1 MTDINKYKIDAN
13 DRTLLEVMSN
23 KKYTV
28 DYYQREYSWQKEH
41 IEQLINDLTT
51 AFFNHYRAE
60 HKPKDV
66 ANYNNYYLG
75 SFVISAN
82 DGAKSIVD
90 GQQRLTSLTLLL
102 IYLLNL
108 QKELGLKPNLDV
120 LIYSEEYEEL
130 SFNINVPEREHCL
143 KSLFET
149 GAYQPTE
156 EDGESVRNLW
166 ERYQDSVACFPEELL
181 DADTSAFTCFT
192 NWLTRHVVMIEI
204 VANSEENAYTI
215 FETMNDRGL
224 NLSYSEML
232 KGFVLSNLDKRSTR
246 ERENLF
252 WKEAIQDLHR
262 HSKTEDMKF
271 FQAWLRA
278 QYAETIRQ
286 GKADSQNED
295 FEKIGTRFH
304 NWVRD
309 NLGKMDLKLRDSESF
324 EVFLRD
330 QFRFFLKAYQTIL
343 KAQKNLTTGLE
354 YVFYIERWGI
364 APTLSFAL
372 LLAPLKHTDSTEVM
386 HQKFNLVA
394 RYIETFTVRRWLN
407 FHSVSASSIRYT
419 MYTLVKEIRRKSV
432 KDLTTILAGRLAIL
446 DKEEKDLLKGVKHF
460 HLHGQNRKFVK
471 YLLARI
477 TAFIE
482 QAAGMQTDFA
492 FYHEHHK
499 NKKPF
504 EVEHIW
510 ADKFERHK
518 DEFDDKNE
526 FLAYRNRLGDLVLLP
541 NGTNQSLSAKP
552 YEEKREH
559 YLKENLLLKSLH
571 PKTYENNPN
580 FTKAIER
587 LGFEFRAHDEFKKAD
602 ISQRQKLMYQI
613 IKYIWSS
620 DMVVK

>member
-1 MTDINKYKIDAN
+1 MTDVNKYKIDAN
-13 DRTLLEVMSN
+13 DRTLFEAMGN

-51 AFFNHYRAE
+51 AFFNHYRPE

-66 ANYNNYYLG
+66 ASYNNYYLG

-108 QKELGLKPNLDV
+108 QKQLNLKPTLDV

-143 KSLFET
+143 EGLFES
-149 GAYQPTE
+149 GEYLPTE
-156 EDGESVRNLW
+156 EDGESVRNMW
-166 ERYQDSVACFPEELL
+166 ERYQDIVACFPEELL
-181 DADTSAFTCFT
+181 DDKNAFTCFT

-232 KGFVLSNLDKRSTR
+232 KGFMLSNLDHKGLR
-246 ERENLF
+246 ERENQL
-252 WKEAIQDLHR
+252 WKEAIQGLHGY
-262 HSKTEDMKF
+262 SKTEDLKF

-309 NLGKMDLKLRDSESF
+309 NLGKMKLKLRDGESF

-330 QFRFFLKAYQTIL
+330 QFRFFLRAYQTIL
-343 KAQKNLTTGLE
+343 DAQRELTTGLE

-372 LLAPLKHTDSTEVM
+372 LLAPLEHTDNTEVV
-386 HQKFNLVA
+386 HQKLNLVA
-394 RYIETFTVRRWLN
+394 RYIETFTVRRYLN
-407 FHSVSASSIRYT
+407 RSNVSASSIRYT
-419 MYTLVKEIRRKSV
+419 MYTLVKDIRRKSV
-432 KDLTTILAGRLAIL
+432 EDLTSILAGRLTAL
-446 DKEEKDLLKGVKHF
+446 DDDGKDLLEGAQNF
-460 HLHGQNRKFVK
+460 FWHGQNRKFVK
-471 YLLARI
+471 FLLARI

-482 QAAGMQTDFA
+482 HESGMQTDFA
-492 FYHEHHK
+492 FYHEVQK
-499 NKKPF
+499 GKRPF

-510 ADKFERHK
+510 ADKFERHQ
-518 DEFDDKNE
+518 DEFDDEHE
-526 FLAYRNRLGDLVLLP
+526 FWVYRDRLGDLLLLR
-541 NGTNQSLSAKP
+541 NGTNQSYNDMP
-552 YEEKREH
+552 YAEKREH
-559 YLKENLLLKSLH
+559 YLKENLLVQSLH

-587 LGFEFRAHDEFKKAD
+587 LGFDFQAHDEFKKTD
-602 ISQRQKLMYQI
+602 IAQRQQLMCQI
-613 IKYIWSS
+613 IKHIWSS